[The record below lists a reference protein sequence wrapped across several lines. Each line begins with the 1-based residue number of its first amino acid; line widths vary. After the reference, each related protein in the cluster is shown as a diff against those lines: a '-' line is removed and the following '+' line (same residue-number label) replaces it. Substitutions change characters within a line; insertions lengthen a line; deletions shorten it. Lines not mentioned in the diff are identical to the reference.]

1 MDRKIEISVIVVT
14 YNQEDTIAR
23 TLDSILA
30 QQTDVP
36 FEIVIGDDCST
47 DNTESVCRD
56 YAERYPDIIRYF
68 RREKNLGIVGNY
80 FQCIA
85 DSRGRFLADCAGDD
99 YWVNPDKL
107 QMEYDVLAGDEEV
120 ALVHTDWRCCDITG
134 ENIREP
140 DIFKGIE
147 RSKREVYSP
156 GELTPKII
164 NHDPRGMIH
173 LCTAMFRKDII
184 TEELRN
190 ARQLLISPEYGC
202 EDYQIEIVMSVRGK
216 IVYLPVVTLHY
227 SIYDGSIS
235 HTHDCVKEYR
245 RVKGNLLISERLREY
260 YNVDIKE
267 IIPYYVEQ
275 LDYLSA
281 QAFHSRSKV
290 IADDYKTLRKTLFKD
305 LKVNFKTR
313 VKEFLIRIGFY

>member
-23 TLDSILA
+23 TLDSILG

-36 FEIVIGDDCST
+36 FEIVIGDDCSS
-47 DNTESVCRD
+47 DNTEAVCRE
-56 YAERYPDIIRYF
+56 YAEKYPNIVRYF
-68 RREKNLGIVGNY
+68 RREKNLGVVENY

-99 YWVNPDKL
+99 YWVNPHKL

-120 ALVHTDWRCCDITG
+120 ALVHTDWRCADING
-134 ENIREP
+134 KNIREAE
-140 DIFKGIE
+140 IFKGTD
-147 RSKREVYSP
+147 RAKKRIYAP
-156 GELTPKII
+156 RELTPMVI
-164 NHDPRGMIH
+164 NHDARGMIH

-184 TEELRN
+184 TEEL
-190 ARQLLISPEYGC
+190 QKEHGLFLSPEYCC
-202 EDYQIEIVMSVRGK
+202 EDYQIEIALSARGK
-216 IVYLPVVTLHY
+216 IVYLPDVTLHY
-227 SIYDGSIS
+227 SVYDGSIS
-235 HTHDCVKEYR
+235 HTPDCVKEYR

-267 IIPYYVEQ
+267 IIPYYVDQ

-305 LKVNFKTR
+305 IKVNFKTR
-313 VKEFLIRIGFY
+313 VKEFLLGKIPY